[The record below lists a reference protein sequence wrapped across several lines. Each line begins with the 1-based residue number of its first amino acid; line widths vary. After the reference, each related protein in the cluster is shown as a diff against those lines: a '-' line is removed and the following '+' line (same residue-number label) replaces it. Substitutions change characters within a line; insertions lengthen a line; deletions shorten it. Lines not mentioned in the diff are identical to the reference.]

1 MCKVWGLRLGSNF
14 GMQLAADKNFYL
26 RLTFKEMRGFVVFI
40 EKYLAAIWLISWYL
54 RPTLQIQELKF
65 NVESLK

>member
-40 EKYLAAIWLISWYL
+40 EKYLAAIWLMW
-54 RPTLQIQELKF
+54 
-65 NVESLK
+65 